1 MDQIYPPLHFL
12 RLFCAC
18 FEIIFT
24 FSPYV
29 VQTANESLLLNNL
42 QKLEE
47 SGKVVSPKSGHGPGM
62 TAEVSA
68 RDIVSGI
75 ISAANRKIQR
85 GQQQQLGVQGRTAK
99 KDSSG
104 SSAADAVDLS
114 GARMARM
121 DTPTRMV
128 QMQQQQ
134 QHQQHSDSNT
144 PTGSRRNSESVI
156 QVSKHFCVKNAL
168 QVMCNFT
175 PFRAP

>member
-85 GQQQQLGVQGRTAK
+85 GQQQQQQQLGVQGRTAK

-156 QVSKHFCVKNAL
+156 QV
-168 QVMCNFT
+168 
-175 PFRAP
+175 